1 MADMKLFSN
10 FADSVIVMK
19 LFFYSSLALFALVP
33 SDLYAFD
40 VTGIKLPSNH
50 GDGAPVVKEGESKI
64 EVTHESRGSV
74 YTTVDETDLSE
85 AADINSTWIGG
96 SYGLAKS
103 WDLGLYVKGV
113 TSRYNSKSDAGFAHA
128 GFSARYHLL
137 NTALVDITVGGLLES
152 TGASNAEKSIARSNH
167 GRLAWFSQLDLGN
180 STANLR
186 LNLGSRY
193 RQPEN
198 YGLVNFGHE
207 YFYGADLFYNTQY
220 GVGVFGKAQ
229 SRLIKFKRK
238 SVNVN
243 SPETKTKTDYQVGL
257 QYEMHPTALLAL
269 YGGLAP
275 EGAAYGFGRKLVGV
289 SLTMSLG
296 KMPSP
301 AKKETKNDVERNR
314 GDEILDD
321 LEAIKRVQ
329 NPKSEPGKVMDDF
342 QLVDEEYKTNGLKE
356 SLKDQDYY
364 ADEEIKRLKEVEAK
378 RLKLKQT
385 EAERQKAERAKV
397 RAAQEAQDA
406 RDKAEFTDEMQDEI
420 DALPVVTDD
429 EVRWQGLERAVQ

>member
-1 MADMKLFSN
+1 MKP
-10 FADSVIVMK
+10 
-19 LFFYSSLALFALVP
+19 FFYSSLALVALVP
-33 SDLYAFD
+33 SDLHAFD
-40 VTGIKLPSNH
+40 VTGIKLPSNY
-50 GDGAPVVKEGESKI
+50 GDGEPVVKEGESKI
-64 EVTHESRGSV
+64 ELTHESRGSV

-85 AADINSTWIGG
+85 AADINSAWVGG
-96 SYGLAKS
+96 RYGLAER

-113 TSRYNSKSDAGFAHA
+113 TSRYNNKSDAGFAHS

-152 TGASNAEKSIARSNH
+152 TGASNAEKSIARSNY
-167 GRLAWFSQLDLGN
+167 GRLAWFSQVDLGN
-180 STANLR
+180 SSANLR
-186 LNLGSRY
+186 FNLGSRY

-207 YFYGADLFYNTQY
+207 YFYGADLYYNTQY
-220 GVGVFGKAQ
+220 GVGVFFKAHK
-229 SRLIKFKRK
+229 RLIKFKRK

-243 SPETKTKTDYQVGL
+243 SPETKTKSDFSAGL
-257 QYEMHPTALLAL
+257 QYQMHPTALIAL

-275 EGAAYGFGRKLVGV
+275 EGAAYGFGRKLVGM
-289 SLTMSLG
+289 SLTLSLG
-296 KMPSP
+296 KKPS
-301 AKKETKNDVERNR
+301 AEKKESNNVITKNR

-321 LEAIKRVQ
+321 LEVIKRVQ
-329 NPKSEPGKVMDDF
+329 KPKSQPGMVMDDF

-385 EAERQKAERAKV
+385 EAERQKVERAKV

-429 EVRWQGLERAVQ
+429 EIRWQGLEKADP